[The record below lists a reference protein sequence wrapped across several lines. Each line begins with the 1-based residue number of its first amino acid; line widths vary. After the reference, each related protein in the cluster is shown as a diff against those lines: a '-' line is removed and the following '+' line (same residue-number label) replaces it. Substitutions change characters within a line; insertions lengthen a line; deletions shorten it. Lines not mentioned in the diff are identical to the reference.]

1 MAQNYYGV
9 LIVIAL
15 VAVLLFSG
23 CGRKSKVNTE
33 MEGLYIA
40 LQPFG
45 EVPDEIL
52 EFLKGELPKH
62 LFGIPVRRIKPLPI
76 PKDAYDPSRGQYLSG
91 PLLSSLQLPEGA
103 VKVLGVVD
111 EDLYAPG
118 LNFIFG
124 QASVNGVGGVIAL
137 ARLRPEFWGER
148 ADDPKGLFLLRTLK
162 EAVHELGHSFGLRH
176 CPDPSCVMHFSNTIW
191 DTDRKEADF
200 CGRCRRI
207 LEARMRDIIAKYKMR
222 NAN

>member
-1 MAQNYYGV
+1 MAQNYGA
-9 LIVIAL
+9 LTVIAL
-15 VAVLLFSG
+15 AAILLFSG
-23 CGRKSKVNTE
+23 CGRESEVNTE

-45 EVPDEIL
+45 EVPDEVL
-52 EFLKGELPKH
+52 EFLRGELPKR
-62 LFGIPVRRIKPLPI
+62 LFGIRVRKIKPPPI

-91 PLLSSLQLPEGA
+91 PFLGSLQLPEGA
-103 VKVLGVVD
+103 VKALGVVD

-124 QASVNGVGGVIAL
+124 QASLNGIGGIIAL
-137 ARLRPEFWGER
+137 VRLRPEFWGER
-148 ADDPKGLFLLRTLK
+148 TGDPKALFFLRALK
-162 EAVHELGHSFGLRH
+162 EAVHELSHSFGLRH

-191 DTDRKEADF
+191 DTDRKGADF
-200 CGRCRRI
+200 CGRCRSI
-207 LEARMRDIIAKYKMR
+207 LGARMRDIIAKYKMR